1 MLTDAEIETYRRN
14 GYVVPAGFR
23 LDDNEI
29 ETLQSAVA
37 QVLSDNPDAEPD
49 RIINPHLDRGRP
61 YRLRGSRAFHA
72 IVHDGRILDMAEAVM
87 GPDLVLLFTHLF
99 CKTPRSRRVVPWHQD
114 GPFWPVEPMASCT
127 VWLALDKVD
136 AGNGAMRVI
145 PGSHR
150 QPYRRHELVDDPDS
164 TLNREIPRPDIDE
177 SAAHTIE
184 LEPGQ
189 VSVHDIGIVHGS
201 AANTSG
207 RRRAGF
213 AMRYMPA
220 TSCVHRRIENAA
232 ADWGTCRW
240 NWCAAGT
247 GTRAPTFRWAI
258 SASPGRRGEA
268 RRRRPANGARH
279 IRSIATES
287 GKAGCG

>member
-1 MLTDAEIETYRRN
+1 MLTEAEIGAYRRD
-14 GYVVPAGFR
+14 GYAVPAGFR
-23 LDDNEI
+23 LDDSEI
-29 ETLQSAVA
+29 ETLQSAVDR
-37 QVLSDNPDAEPD
+37 VLRDNPDAEPD

-61 YRLRGSRAFHA
+61 YRLRGNRAFHA

-99 CKTPRSRRVVPWHQD
+99 CKPPESRRVVPWHQD
-114 GPFWPVEPMASCT
+114 GPFWPIEPMASCT

-150 QPYRRHELVDDPDS
+150 EPFLRHELVDDPDS

-201 AANTSG
+201 AANSSG

-220 TSCVHRRIENAA
+220 ASCVHRRIENAA
-232 ADWGTCRW
+232 ADWGDLPVELVRGRNRHPGTDFSLGDFGEPW
-240 NWCAAGT
+240 PAG
-247 GTRAPTFRWAI
+247 
-258 SASPGRRGEA
+258 
-268 RRRRPANGARH
+268 
-279 IRSIATES
+279 
-287 GKAGCG
+287 

>member
-1 MLTDAEIETYRRN
+1 MLTETEIEAYHRD
-14 GYVVPAGFR
+14 GYAVPAGFR
-23 LDDNEI
+23 LGGDELAS
-29 ETLQSAVA
+29 LQAAVE
-37 QVLSDNPDAEPD
+37 QVLRDNPDAEPD
-49 RIINPHLDRGRP
+49 RIINPHLDRGQP
-61 YRLRGSRAFHA
+61 YRLRGSRAFHD
-72 IVHDGRILDMAEAVM
+72 IVHDRRILDMAEAVM
-87 GPDLVLLFTHLF
+87 GSDLVLLFTHLF
-99 CKTPRSRRVVPWHQD
+99 CKPPKSRRTVPWHQD
-114 GPFWPVEPMASCT
+114 GPFWPVEPMASRT

-150 QPYRRHELVDDPDS
+150 EPYRRHELVDDPDS

-177 SAAHTIE
+177 GAAHTIE

-213 AMRYMPA
+213 AMRYMSA

-232 ADWGTCRW
+232 ADWSDLPVELVRGRNRHPGTDFSL
-240 NWCAAGT
+240 GDF
-247 GTRAPTFRWAI
+247 GEPWA
-258 SASPGRRGEA
+258 EA
-268 RRRRPANGARH
+268 
-279 IRSIATES
+279 
-287 GKAGCG
+287 

>member
-1 MLTDAEIETYRRN
+1 MLTEAEVETYRRD

-23 LDDNEI
+23 LDENELGA
-29 ETLQSAVA
+29 LQSAVE
-37 QVLSDNPDAEPD
+37 QVLRDNPDAEPD

-61 YRLRGSRAFHA
+61 YRLSGSRTFHA
-72 IVHDGRILDMAEAVM
+72 IAHDSRILDMAEAVM

-99 CKTPRSRRVVPWHQD
+99 CKTPRSRRTVPWHQD
-114 GPFWPVEPMASCT
+114 GPFWPIEPMASCT

-150 QPYRRHELVDDPDS
+150 QPFRRHELVDDPDS
-164 TLNREIPRPDIDE
+164 TLNREIGLQDFDE
-177 SAAHTIE
+177 SAARTIE

-201 AANTSG
+201 AANSSG

-232 ADWGTCRW
+232 ADWGDLPVELVRGR
-240 NWCAAGT
+240 NRHPGT
-247 GTRAPTFRWAI
+247 DFSLGDF
-258 SASPGRRGEA
+258 GEA
-268 RRRRPANGARH
+268 WPAA
-279 IRSIATES
+279 
-287 GKAGCG
+287 